1 MDTVIFATH
10 IKDIQGT
17 ESNTATL
24 VLGDDDRANVTITT
38 DVPITTEGGAQDCR
52 DNKNENEISFDPPSL
67 KGKTAL
73 DYLLI
78 LLQTTQVEDVGHA
91 ASKLIE
97 MLQLGKLDKSA
108 LSTSGDAKYKMLI
121 GCWFSAK
128 KTSKEMVIGDTNGDK
143 LVDGSVYIRRDT
155 IITLD
160 AVS

>member
-38 DVPITTEGGAQDCR
+38 DVPITTEGGAQDCG
-52 DNKNENEISFDPPSL
+52 DNKNENDISYDPPSL
-67 KGKTAL
+67 KGKMAL
-73 DYLLI
+73 NYLLM

-91 ASKLIE
+91 ALKLIE
-97 MLQLGKLDKSA
+97 MLQLGKLDKGA

-121 GCWFSAK
+121 GHWFSAK
-128 KTSKEMVIGDTNGDK
+128 KMRTEMVIGNTNGGK
-143 LVDGSVYIRRDT
+143 LVDGSVYICQDT

-160 AVS
+160 AVN